1 MSRILTH
8 LADRIRAVFRGKDAL
23 SLTPAEA
30 DKAWEECI
38 DEKQY
43 GAKTGEFTY
52 RPEMVRDGDPGNTQT

>member
-1 MSRILTH
+1 MRQILKH
-8 LADRIRAVFRGKDAL
+8 LATQIGAVFGRKDPL

-38 DEKQY
+38 DDRQY

-52 RPEMVRDGDPGNTQT
+52 RPETAADIRPGDTRA